1 MTRPLR
7 TRQAP
12 GSWAKAASTG
22 KRKRRHESCV
32 ESLPCLS
39 HTAGPGTQTRP
50 GRARNHPQRAESL
63 PGASLSPLV
72 GKWHQAGFLFLSVWT
87 MVTWFRITGVEGE
100 LFVRNAG
107 WGAPHSSVPAAL
119 GAALAPL
126 ASLHPRL
133 LSLQH
138 VGGAGPCS
146 HRAPQSLSSRGT
158 GECPWFASVSWGG
171 DPAHLLLA
179 AAGSVNLQRDAVWEL
194 PLHTL
199 PLPRPTGNF

>member
-107 WGAPHSSVPAAL
+107 WGAPHSSVPRSTGSGSGSTRQPTPQAAVSPTCRGCGTLFPPSSSVTEFKRHRGVSLVCFSLL
-119 GAALAPL
+119 GWRP
-126 ASLHPRL
+126 SP
-133 LSLQH
+133 S
-138 VGGAGPCS
+138 P
-146 HRAPQSLSSRGT
+146 LSSCR
-158 GECPWFASVSWGG
+158 EC
-171 DPAHLLLA
+171 
-179 AAGSVNLQRDAVWEL
+179 
-194 PLHTL
+194 
-199 PLPRPTGNF
+199 